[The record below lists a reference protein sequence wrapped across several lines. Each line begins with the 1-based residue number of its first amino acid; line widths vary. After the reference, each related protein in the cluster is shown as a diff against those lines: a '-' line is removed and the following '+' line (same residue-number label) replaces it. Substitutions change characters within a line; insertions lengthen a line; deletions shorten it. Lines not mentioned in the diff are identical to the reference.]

1 MQTKSTK
8 RHISMVSLVFLVL
21 FSVLNVWAPVI
32 QAAVMK
38 SPVDEIN
45 ISRTDGTTSEPYQAS
60 DGMKVEVKWSAK
72 EQIKSGDQFTIDMPK
87 EFRKDLMNLSFPLKD
102 AEGKIVGTCDM
113 KNGLLTCTMGD
124 YVDGKN
130 NIKGSLF
137 VEFYFNLEAY
147 DGVEKIPLEFN
158 VDGQIVNKEVSV
170 SNTTERPK
178 PQPNTDNLL
187 KWGSYNQEDP
197 SIADWLVYVNATG
210 TEMQDLKLTDTLGP
224 GHELIT
230 DSVVLEEAVFEDGY
244 VPTNTEPADLSKI
257 KINATKTGF
266 TIEFPD
272 SSKGYILRYKTKITN
287 PAAKP
292 HKNTVKL
299 EGKNIK
305 TEEKV
310 GQVFVSGGGGTGSGD
325 DNPPSIEK
333 NIVDENGKLVENQ
346 QLAQMDQPIQY
357 QVGTHIPN
365 NPPKYTSM
373 VISDDLEDVLEVLE
387 AKVYDQSGQDIT
399 SKGTL
404 KIDKQ
409 KSEVTFTFGES
420 FDYKSYEDQII
431 NLNIKAKIKAGADLS
446 SYVDKKIP
454 NKAELHFD
462 DKKLTSKEVTVTP
475 PEPPKDGTVA
485 IHKIDAEDP
494 NKELTGAEFE
504 VRNSED
510 KVVAVLKTGE
520 KGFSAPQT
528 LAPGTYKIYEKVAPE
543 GYQKLTSPVEVTL
556 QAGETKTIE
565 IKNTMQ
571 KGQIELKKIDSENG
585 GKALANAEFDIVK
598 DGVAVE
604 HIITDKDGKAISKPL
619 ALGKYI
625 LKETK
630 APEGYQLKEKEFEV
644 NVTGDGIFPI
654 TVENAMVDKGNVEIT
669 KVDKESGAVLAGV
682 EFEVQDEKDK
692 VVRKV
697 VTDKDGKANVSDL
710 SVGKYKL
717 VETKSL
723 PGYKKLTESVSFE
736 IKKGMT
742 TVLSLKVENEQ
753 LDKGSLEIT
762 KVDKD
767 SQKVL
772 EGVVFEVQDEKGKV
786 VKKVT
791 TDKDGK
797 ANVSD
802 LSVGKYKLVETE
814 GLPGY
819 KKLTEPVSF
828 EIKKGMTE
836 VLSLKVENEQLDKG
850 SVEIIKVDKDSQKAL
865 EGVVFEVQDEA
876 GKVIKKV
883 TTDKNGK
890 AKIADLSVGK
900 YKLVEVESLPDYKKL
915 TEPVSFEI
923 KKGMTEVLSLKVE
936 NEMVDTGSVE
946 ITKIDKDNKA
956 PLAGVTFVVQ
966 DEKGNEVKKVTTD
979 KDGKANV
986 SDLPVGKY
994 ELVEVESL
1002 PGYKKLEKPVSFEI
1016 KKGMTK
1022 SLTFTVENEMVDTGN
1037 VEITKIDKDSK
1048 APLEGVVFEVR
1059 DSKGKV
1065 VTKVTTD
1072 KDGKANVSDLSIGK
1086 YELVEVETPAGYKP
1100 LEKPISF
1107 EIEKGRVTA
1116 LQLTVE
1122 NELVDTGNVEIT
1134 KVDKENKDAL
1144 ADAVFEIQD
1153 EAGQVVAKITTDKK
1167 GHAQVTNLSVGTYKL
1182 VEVNAPKGYKQ
1193 LVDPITFQIEKGMTK
1208 SLALTVENEM
1218 LDKGNVEIKKVDK
1231 EGQKALAGVVF
1242 EVQDEA
1248 GKVVTEVTTD
1258 KSGKANVSDLSVGK
1272 YKLVEKAGLSG
1283 YKKLTE
1289 PVSFEIKKGM
1299 TKVLSL
1305 KVENELLDKGSVEIT
1320 KVDKESGAVLAG
1332 VTFEVQ
1338 DEKDKVVTKVTTDKD
1353 GKATISDL
1361 SVGKYKLVEVESLP
1375 GYKKLAKP
1383 VSFEIKKGMTEVLS
1397 IKVENEL
1404 LDKGSVEITKV
1415 DKDSQKALAGVVFEV
1430 QDEQGKVVTEVTT
1443 DKEGKAKISDLSVGK
1458 YKLVE
1463 KAGLPGYK
1471 KLTEPVS
1478 FEITK
1483 GMTTVLSMKVENEQL
1498 DKGSVEITK
1507 VDKDSQKVLA
1517 GVVFEVQDEAGKVV
1531 TEVTTDKD
1539 GKAKVSDLSVGKYKL
1554 VEKAGLPGYKKLTE
1568 PVSFEIKKGMTKVLS
1583 LKVENELLDK
1593 GSVEITK
1600 VDKESDAVLAGV
1612 TFEVQDEKD
1621 KVVTQVTTDKDGKAT
1636 ISDLSVGKYKLV
1648 EVESLPGYKK
1658 LEKPVPFEIKKGMT
1672 KSLAF
1677 TVENEMVDT
1686 GNVEITKIDKDSK
1699 APLEGIVFEVR
1710 DSKGKV
1716 VAKVT
1721 TDKAG
1726 KANVSDLS
1734 IGKYELVEVETP
1746 AGYKPLEKPI
1756 LFEIEKGRVT
1766 ALQLTVENELVDTG
1780 NVEITK
1786 VDKENKDAL
1795 ADAVFEI
1802 QDEAG
1807 QVVAKITTDK
1817 KGHAQVTNLSVG
1829 TYKLVEVKAPKG
1841 YKQLVD
1847 PITFQIE
1854 KGMTKSLALTVE
1866 NEMLDKGNVEITKV
1880 DKESQKALAGVVFE
1894 VQDEQGKVVTEVTT
1908 DKEGKATISDLSV
1921 GKYKLVEKES
1931 LPGYKKLAEPVSF
1944 EIKKG
1949 MTKVLSLKVENELVD
1964 KGSVEITKVD
1974 KESGVVLAGVTFEV
1988 QDEKGKVVTEV
1999 KTDKDGKAKIAD
2011 LSVGKYKLV
2020 EKESLPGYKK
2030 LTEPVSFEI
2039 KKGMTEVLSM
2049 KVENEQLDKG
2059 SVEITKVDKDSQKV
2073 LEGVVFEVQ
2082 DEQGKVVTEVKTDK
2096 EGKAKV
2102 SDLSVGKYKL
2112 VEKAGLPGYKKLTE
2126 PVSFEIKK
2134 GMTEVL
2140 SLKIENEMIDTGN
2153 VEITKIDKD
2162 NKAPLAGV
2170 VFEVQDETGKVV
2182 TKVTT
2187 DKEGKANVSDLSVG
2201 KYKIVEVESL
2211 PGYKKLEKPV
2221 PFEITKGMTKSL
2233 AFTVENEMVDT
2244 GNVEITKIDKDSKA
2258 PLEGVVFEVR
2268 DSKGKVVT
2276 KVKTDKDG
2284 KVNVSDLSIGKYELV
2299 EVETPAG
2306 YKPLEKPIS
2315 FEIEKGRVTALQ
2327 LTVENELV
2335 DTGNVEITKVDKEN
2349 KDALADAVFEIQDKA
2364 GQVIAKITTDKKG
2377 HAQVTNLSVGT
2388 YKLVEV
2394 KAPKGYKQLV
2404 NPITFQVEKGM
2415 TKSLALTVENEMI
2428 DTGSVEI
2435 TKVDRDSQK
2444 ALEGVVF
2451 EVQDEQGKVVT
2462 EVTTDKEGKVKV
2474 SDLSVGS
2481 YKLVEV
2487 ESLPGYKKLTEPVS
2501 FEIKKGMT
2509 EVLSLKVENE
2519 LVDKGSVEI
2528 TKMAAESKNILSGA
2542 VFEVHDE
2549 KGKIVVRVTTDKD
2562 GKAKVSDLSVGNYT
2576 LVEVEAPKGY
2586 EKLTNPIP
2594 FEITKGM
2601 ISSVQLEVL
2610 NKLSHLAPPGPEKP
2624 ETTGPEKP
2632 ETTDPEKPETTD
2644 PENPG
2649 TTDPEKPGTTNPEK
2663 PGTTNPEKPGT
2674 TNPEKPGTTNP
2685 EKPGTTDPEKPE
2697 KELPKTGQKMPVEPY
2712 MGALLVMMSF
2722 GLLALGRK
2730 KQR

>member
-1 MQTKSTK
+1 MQMKSTK

-72 EQIKSGDQFTIDMPK
+72 EKIKSGDQFTIDMPK
-87 EFRKDLMNLSFPLKD
+87 EFRKDLMNMSFPLKD
-102 AEGKIVGTCDM
+102 AEGKTVGTCEM
-113 KNGLLTCTMGD
+113 KKGLLTCTMGD
-124 YVDGKN
+124 YVEGKN

-137 VEFYFNLEAY
+137 VEFYFGLEAY
-147 DGVEKIPLEFN
+147 DGVKEIPLEFN

-170 SNTTERPK
+170 NNTTERPK
-178 PQPNTDNLL
+178 PQPNTENLL

-244 VPTNTEPADLSKI
+244 APTNIKPADLSNI

-266 TIEFPD
+266 KIEFPD

-333 NIVDENGKLVENQ
+333 NIVDENGKLVENE
-346 QLAQMDQPIQY
+346 QLTQMDQVIQY

-365 NPPKYTSM
+365 DPPKYTSM

-387 AKVYDQSGQDIT
+387 AKVYDQNGQDIT

-404 KIDKQ
+404 NIDKQ
-409 KSEVTFTFGES
+409 RSEVTFTFGES

-431 NLNIKAKIKAGADLS
+431 NLSIKAKIKNNADLS

-462 DKKLTSKEVTVTP
+462 DKTLTSKEVTITP
-475 PEPPKDGTVA
+475 PEAPKDGTVSL
-485 IHKIDAEDP
+485 HKIDSENP
-494 NKELTGAEFE
+494 NKGLKGAEFE
-504 VRNSED
+504 VRNSANE
-510 KVVAVLKTGE
+510 VVVKLKTDE
-520 KGFSAPQT
+520 KGFSVPQT
-528 LAPGTYKIYEKVAPE
+528 LAPGTYKVYETVAPE

-571 KGQIELKKIDSENG
+571 KGQIEVKKIDSENG
-585 GKALANAEFDIVK
+585 EKPLANAEFDIVK
-598 DGVAVE
+598 DGVVVE
-604 HIITDKDGKAISKPL
+604 HIVTDKDGKAISKPL
-619 ALGKYI
+619 APGKYI

-630 APEGYQLKEKEFEV
+630 APEGYQLKETEFEV

-654 TVENAMVDKGNVEIT
+654 QVENAMVDKGNIEIT
-669 KVDKESGAVLAGV
+669 KVDKENGAVLAGV
-682 EFEVQDEKDK
+682 EFEVQDEKDD

-723 PGYKKLTESVSFE
+723 PGYKNLAEPVRFEITKGMTKALVIKVENEQLDKGSVEITKIDKDSQKVLEGVVFEVQDEQGKVVTEVKTDKDGKAKISDLSVGKYKLVETKSLPGYKKLTEPVSFE
-736 IKKGMT
+736 ITKGMT

-753 LDKGSLEIT
+753 LDKGSVEIT

-767 SQKVL
+767 NKKAL
-772 EGVVFEVQDEKGKV
+772 KGVVFEVQDEAGTV
-786 VKKVT
+786 VKEVK

-797 ANVSD
+797 AKISD
-802 LSVGKYKLVETE
+802 LSVGKYKLVEKE
-814 GLPGY
+814 SLPGY
-819 KKLTEPVSF
+819 KKLTDPVLF

-836 VLSLKVENEQLDKG
+836 VLSLK
-850 SVEIIKVDKDSQKAL
+850 I
-865 EGVVFEVQDEA
+865 
-876 GKVIKKV
+876 
-883 TTDKNGK
+883 
-890 AKIADLSVGK
+890 
-900 YKLVEVESLPDYKKL
+900 
-915 TEPVSFEI
+915 
-923 KKGMTEVLSLKVE
+923 E
-936 NEMVDTGSVE
+936 NEMVDTGNVE

-956 PLAGVTFVVQ
+956 PLAGVTFIVQ
-966 DEKGNEVKKVTTD
+966 DEKGNEVTKVTTD

-1016 KKGMTK
+1016 KKGMTEVL
-1022 SLTFTVENEMVDTGN
+1022 SLKVENEMVDTGN

-1048 APLEGVVFEVR
+1048 APLENVVFEVR

-1065 VTKVTTD
+1065 VAKVKTD
-1072 KDGKANVSDLSIGK
+1072 KEGKANVSDLPIGK

-1100 LEKPISF
+1100 LEKPVSF

-1116 LQLTVE
+1116 LKLTVE

-1153 EAGQVVAKITTDKK
+1153 AAGQVVAKITTDKK
-1167 GHAQVTNLSVGTYKL
+1167 GQAQVTNLSVGTYKL
-1182 VEVNAPKGYKQ
+1182 VEVKAPKGYKQ
-1193 LVDPITFQIEKGMTK
+1193 LVDPIAFQIEKGMTK

-1218 LDKGNVEIKKVDK
+1218 LDKGNVEVTKVDK
-1231 EGQKALAGVVF
+1231 DSQKVLEGVVF
-1242 EVQDEA
+1242 EVQDDK

-1258 KSGKANVSDLSVGK
+1258 KEGKANVSDLSVGK
-1272 YKLVEKAGLSG
+1272 YKLVETKSLPG
-1283 YKKLTE
+1283 YKKLIE

-1305 KVENELLDKGSVEIT
+1305 KVENEQLDKGSVEII

-1338 DEKDKVVTKVTTDKD
+1338 DEKDKVVTKVTTDKE
-1353 GKATISDL
+1353 GKANVSDL

-1397 IKVENEL
+1397 LKVENEL
-1404 LDKGSVEITKV
+1404 VDKGSVEITKV
-1415 DKDSQKALAGVVFEV
+1415 DKESGVLLKGVTFEV
-1430 QDEQGKVVTEVTT
+1430 QDEKGKVVTKVKT
-1443 DKEGKAKISDLSVGK
+1443 DKEGKAKISDLSVGN

-1463 KAGLPGYK
+1463 
-1471 KLTEPVS
+1471 
-1478 FEITK
+1478 
-1483 GMTTVLSMKVENEQL
+1483 VE
-1498 DKGSVEITK
+1498 S
-1507 VDKDSQKVLA
+1507 
-1517 GVVFEVQDEAGKVV
+1517 
-1531 TEVTTDKD
+1531 
-1539 GKAKVSDLSVGKYKL
+1539 
-1554 VEKAGLPGYKKLTE
+1554 LPGYKKLTE
-1568 PVSFEIKKGMTKVLS
+1568 PVSFEIKKGMTEVLS
-1583 LKVENELLDK
+1583 LKVENEQLDK
-1593 GSVEITK
+1593 GSIEITK
-1600 VDKESDAVLAGV
+1600 VDKDSQKVLEGV
-1612 TFEVQDEKD
+1612 VFEVQDEQG
-1621 KVVTQVTTDKDGKAT
+1621 KVVKEVTTDKNGKAKISDLSVGKYKLVEKESLPGYKQLTEPVSFEIKKGMTEVLSLKIENEMVDTGNVEITKIDKDNKAPLVGVVFEVQDDKGKVVTKVTTDKTGKAT
-1636 ISDLSVGKYKLV
+1636 VSDLSVGKYKLV

-1672 KSLAF
+1672 KSLTF

-1699 APLEGIVFEVR
+1699 APLENVVFEVR

-1721 TDKAG
+1721 TDKEG

-1746 AGYKPLEKPI
+1746 AGYKPLEKPVS
-1756 LFEIEKGRVT
+1756 FEIEKGRVT
-1766 ALQLTVENELVDTG
+1766 ALQLTVENELVDVG

-1786 VDKENKDAL
+1786 VDKETKDAL

-1817 KGHAQVTNLSVG
+1817 KGQVQVTNLSVG

-1866 NEMLDKGNVEITKV
+1866 NEMLDKVNVEVTKV
-1880 DKESQKALAGVVFE
+1880 DKDSQKVLEGVVFE
-1894 VQDEQGKVVTEVTT
+1894 VQDDKGKVVTEVTT
-1908 DKEGKATISDLSV
+1908 DKDGKANVSDLSV
-1921 GKYKLVEKES
+1921 GKYKLVETKS
-1931 LPGYKKLAEPVSF
+1931 LPGYKKLTEPVSF

-1949 MTKVLSLKVENELVD
+1949 MTKVLSLKVENE
-1964 KGSVEITKVD
+1964 
-1974 KESGVVLAGVTFEV
+1974 
-1988 QDEKGKVVTEV
+1988 
-1999 KTDKDGKAKIAD
+1999 
-2011 LSVGKYKLV
+2011 KL
-2020 EKESLPGYKK
+2020 
-2030 LTEPVSFEI
+2030 
-2039 KKGMTEVLSM
+2039 
-2049 KVENEQLDKG
+2049 
-2059 SVEITKVDKDSQKV
+2059 
-2073 LEGVVFEVQ
+2073 
-2082 DEQGKVVTEVKTDK
+2082 
-2096 EGKAKV
+2096 
-2102 SDLSVGKYKL
+2102 
-2112 VEKAGLPGYKKLTE
+2112 
-2126 PVSFEIKK
+2126 
-2134 GMTEVL
+2134 
-2140 SLKIENEMIDTGN
+2140 
-2153 VEITKIDKD
+2153 
-2162 NKAPLAGV
+2162 
-2170 VFEVQDETGKVV
+2170 
-2182 TKVTT
+2182 
-2187 DKEGKANVSDLSVG
+2187 
-2201 KYKIVEVESL
+2201 
-2211 PGYKKLEKPV
+2211 
-2221 PFEITKGMTKSL
+2221 
-2233 AFTVENEMVDT
+2233 
-2244 GNVEITKIDKDSKA
+2244 
-2258 PLEGVVFEVR
+2258 
-2268 DSKGKVVT
+2268 
-2276 KVKTDKDG
+2276 
-2284 KVNVSDLSIGKYELV
+2284 
-2299 EVETPAG
+2299 
-2306 YKPLEKPIS
+2306 
-2315 FEIEKGRVTALQ
+2315 
-2327 LTVENELV
+2327 
-2335 DTGNVEITKVDKEN
+2335 
-2349 KDALADAVFEIQDKA
+2349 
-2364 GQVIAKITTDKKG
+2364 
-2377 HAQVTNLSVGT
+2377 
-2388 YKLVEV
+2388 
-2394 KAPKGYKQLV
+2394 
-2404 NPITFQVEKGM
+2404 
-2415 TKSLALTVENEMI
+2415 
-2428 DTGSVEI
+2428 
-2435 TKVDRDSQK
+2435 
-2444 ALEGVVF
+2444 
-2451 EVQDEQGKVVT
+2451 
-2462 EVTTDKEGKVKV
+2462 
-2474 SDLSVGS
+2474 
-2481 YKLVEV
+2481 
-2487 ESLPGYKKLTEPVS
+2487 
-2501 FEIKKGMT
+2501 
-2509 EVLSLKVENE
+2509 
-2519 LVDKGSVEI
+2519 DKGSVEI
-2528 TKMAAESKNILSGA
+2528 TKMAAESKEVLSGA
-2542 VFEVHDE
+2542 VFEVHDD
-2549 KGKIVVRVTTDKD
+2549 KGKVVVKVTTDKD
-2562 GKAKVSDLSVGNYT
+2562 GKAKIANLSVGNYT

-2594 FEITKGM
+2594 FEITNGM
-2601 ISSVQLEVL
+2601 INAVQLEVL
-2610 NKLSHLAPPGPEKP
+2610 NKLNHLAPPGPETP
-2624 ETTGPEKP
+2624 
-2632 ETTDPEKPETTD
+2632 
-2644 PENPG
+2644 
-2649 TTDPEKPGTTNPEK
+2649 DPEKPGTPDPEKPGTPDPEKPGTPDPEKPGTPNPEK
-2663 PGTTNPEKPGT
+2663 PGTPDPEKPGTPNPEKPGT
-2674 TNPEKPGTTNP
+2674 PNPEKPGTPNS
-2685 EKPGTTDPEKPE
+2685 EKTE

-2722 GLLALGRK
+2722 GLFVLGRK
-2730 KQR
+2730 QQR

>member
-1 MQTKSTK
+1 MQMKSTK

-72 EQIKSGDQFTIDMPK
+72 EKIKSGDQFTIDMPK
-87 EFRKDLMNLSFPLKD
+87 EFRKDLMNMSFPLKD
-102 AEGKIVGTCDM
+102 AEGKTVGTCEM
-113 KNGLLTCTMGD
+113 KKGLLTCTMGD
-124 YVDGKN
+124 YVEGKN

-137 VEFYFNLEAY
+137 VEFYFGLEAY
-147 DGVEKIPLEFN
+147 DGVKEIPLEFN
-158 VDGQIVNKEVSV
+158 VDGQIVNKEVNV

-244 VPTNTEPADLSKI
+244 APTNIKPADLSNI
-257 KINATKTGF
+257 KINATKAGF

-272 SSKGYILRYKTKITN
+272 SSKGYILRYKTKVTN

-310 GQVFVSGGGGTGSGD
+310 GQVFVSGGGGSGSGD

-333 NIVDENGKLVENQ
+333 NIVDENGKLVEHQ
-346 QLAQMDQPIQY
+346 QLTQVDQPIQY
-357 QVGTHIPN
+357 QVGTHIPKD
-365 NPPKYTSM
+365 PPKYTSM

-387 AKVYDQSGQDIT
+387 AKVYDQNGQDIT

-409 KSEVTFTFGES
+409 KSEVTFTFGEN

-431 NLNIKAKIKAGADLS
+431 NLNIKAKIKANADLS

-475 PEPPKDGTVA
+475 PETPKDGTVS
-485 IHKIDAEDP
+485 IHKIDAEDS
-494 NKELTGAEFE
+494 NKGLKGAEFE
-504 VRNSED
+504 VRNSANE
-510 KVVAVLKTGE
+510 VVAKLKTDE
-520 KGFSAPQT
+520 KGFSVPQT
-528 LAPGTYKIYEKVAPE
+528 LAPGTYKVYEIVAPE
-543 GYQKLTSPVEVTL
+543 GYQKLKEPVEVTL

-565 IKNTMQ
+565 IKNTIQ

-585 GKALANAEFDIVK
+585 EKPLANAEFDIVK
-598 DGVAVE
+598 DGVVVE
-604 HIITDKDGKAISKPL
+604 HIVTDKDGKAISKPL
-619 ALGKYI
+619 VPGKYI

-682 EFEVQDEKDK
+682 EFEVQNEKSE

-697 VTDKDGKANVSDL
+697 TTDKDGKANVSDL

-723 PGYKKLTESVSFE
+723 PGYKKLTEPVSFEIKKGMTKVLSLKVENELLDKGSVEITKVDKDSQKVLEGVVFEVQDENGKVVTEVKTDKNGKAKISDLSIGKYKLVETKSLPGYKKLTDPVSFE

-753 LDKGSLEIT
+753 LDKGSVEIT

-767 SQKVL
+767 SQKAL
-772 EGVVFEVQDEKGKV
+772 KGVIFEVQDEAGTV
-786 VKKVT
+786 VKEVK

-797 ANVSD
+797 AKISD
-802 LSVGKYKLVETE
+802 LSVGKYKLVEKE
-814 GLPGY
+814 SLPGY
-819 KKLTEPVSF
+819 KQLTEPVSF

-836 VLSLKVENEQLDKG
+836 VLSLK
-850 SVEIIKVDKDSQKAL
+850 I
-865 EGVVFEVQDEA
+865 
-876 GKVIKKV
+876 
-883 TTDKNGK
+883 
-890 AKIADLSVGK
+890 
-900 YKLVEVESLPDYKKL
+900 
-915 TEPVSFEI
+915 
-923 KKGMTEVLSLKVE
+923 E
-936 NEMVDTGSVE
+936 NEMVDTGNVE
-946 ITKIDKDNKA
+946 ITKVDKDNKA
-956 PLAGVTFVVQ
+956 PLAGVIFIVQ

-979 KDGKANV
+979 KAGKANV

-994 ELVEVESL
+994 DLVEVESL
-1002 PGYKKLEKPVSFEI
+1002 PGYKKLEKPISFEI
-1016 KKGMTK
+1016 KKGMTEVL
-1022 SLTFTVENEMVDTGN
+1022 SLKVENEMVDTGN

-1048 APLEGVVFEVR
+1048 APLENVVFEVR

-1065 VTKVTTD
+1065 VAKVKTD
-1072 KDGKANVSDLSIGK
+1072 KEGKANVSDLSIGK

-1107 EIEKGRVTA
+1107 EIEKGRITA

-1134 KVDKENKDAL
+1134 KVDKENKDVL

-1167 GHAQVTNLSVGTYKL
+1167 GQAQVTNLSVGTYKL
-1182 VEVNAPKGYKQ
+1182 VEVKAPKGYKQ
-1193 LVDPITFQIEKGMTK
+1193 LIDPITFQIEKGMTK
-1208 SLALTVENEM
+1208 SLVLTVENEM
-1218 LDKGNVEIKKVDK
+1218 LDKGNVEITKIDKDSQKV
-1231 EGQKALAGVVF
+1231 LAGVVF
-1242 EVQDEA
+1242 EVQDEQ
-1248 GKVVTEVTTD
+1248 GKVVTGVKTD
-1258 KSGKANVSDLSVGK
+1258 KNGKAKISDLSVGK
-1272 YKLVEKAGLSG
+1272 YKLVEKESLPG
-1283 YKKLTE
+1283 YKQLTE

-1338 DEKDKVVTKVTTDKD
+1338 DEKDKVVTKVTTDKE
-1353 GKATISDL
+1353 GKANVSDL

-1397 IKVENEL
+1397 LKVENEL
-1404 LDKGSVEITKV
+1404 VDKGSVEIIKV
-1415 DKDSQKALAGVVFEV
+1415 DKDSQNALAGVVFEI
-1430 QDEQGKVVTEVTT
+1430 QDEAGKVVTKVKT
-1443 DKEGKAKISDLSVGK
+1443 DKEGKAKISDLSVGS

-1463 KAGLPGYK
+1463 VENLPGYK

-1483 GMTTVLSMKVENEQL
+1483 GMTTVLSLKVENEQL

-1507 VDKDSQKVLA
+1507 VDKDSQKVLE
-1517 GVVFEVQDEAGKVV
+1517 GVVFEVQDEQGKVV
-1531 TEVTTDKD
+1531 TGVKTDKN
-1539 GKAKVSDLSVGKYKL
+1539 GKAKISDLSVGKYKL
-1554 VEKAGLPGYKKLTE
+1554 VEKESLPGYKQLTE
-1568 PVSFEIKKGMTKVLS
+1568 PVSFEIKKGMTEVLS
-1583 LKVENELLDK
+1583 LKIENEMVDT
-1593 GSVEITK
+1593 GNVEITK
-1600 VDKESDAVLAGV
+1600 IDKDNKAPLAGV
-1612 TFEVQDEKD
+1612 VFEVQDEKG
-1621 KVVTQVTTDKDGKAT
+1621 KVVTKVTTDKAGKAT
-1636 ISDLSVGKYKLV
+1636 VADLSVGKYKLV

-1658 LEKPVPFEIKKGMT
+1658 LEKPVPFEITKGMT

-1699 APLEGIVFEVR
+1699 APLENVVFEVR

-1716 VAKVT
+1716 VAKVK
-1721 TDKAG
+1721 TDKEG
-1726 KANVSDLS
+1726 KANISDLS

-1746 AGYKPLEKPI
+1746 VGYKPLEKPI
-1756 LFEIEKGRVT
+1756 SFEIEKGRVT
-1766 ALQLTVENELVDTG
+1766 ALQLTVENELVDVG

-1786 VDKENKDAL
+1786 VDKETKDAL

-1817 KGHAQVTNLSVG
+1817 KGQAQVTNLSVG

-1880 DKESQKALAGVVFE
+1880 DK
-1894 VQDEQGKVVTEVTT
+1894 
-1908 DKEGKATISDLSV
+1908 
-1921 GKYKLVEKES
+1921 
-1931 LPGYKKLAEPVSF
+1931 
-1944 EIKKG
+1944 
-1949 MTKVLSLKVENELVD
+1949 
-1964 KGSVEITKVD
+1964 
-1974 KESGVVLAGVTFEV
+1974 
-1988 QDEKGKVVTEV
+1988 
-1999 KTDKDGKAKIAD
+1999 
-2011 LSVGKYKLV
+2011 
-2020 EKESLPGYKK
+2020 
-2030 LTEPVSFEI
+2030 
-2039 KKGMTEVLSM
+2039 
-2049 KVENEQLDKG
+2049 
-2059 SVEITKVDKDSQKV
+2059 DSQKV

-2082 DEQGKVVTEVKTDK
+2082 DEQGKVVTEVTTDK
-2096 EGKAKV
+2096 DGKAII

-2112 VEKAGLPGYKKLTE
+2112 VEKASLPGYKQLTE
-2126 PVSFEIKK
+2126 PVSFEI
-2134 GMTEVL
+2134 
-2140 SLKIENEMIDTGN
+2140 
-2153 VEITKIDKD
+2153 
-2162 NKAPLAGV
+2162 
-2170 VFEVQDETGKVV
+2170 Q
-2182 TKVTT
+2182 
-2187 DKEGKANVSDLSVG
+2187 
-2201 KYKIVEVESL
+2201 
-2211 PGYKKLEKPV
+2211 
-2221 PFEITKGMTKSL
+2221 KGMTK
-2233 AFTVENEMVDT
+2233 
-2244 GNVEITKIDKDSKA
+2244 
-2258 PLEGVVFEVR
+2258 
-2268 DSKGKVVT
+2268 
-2276 KVKTDKDG
+2276 
-2284 KVNVSDLSIGKYELV
+2284 
-2299 EVETPAG
+2299 
-2306 YKPLEKPIS
+2306 
-2315 FEIEKGRVTALQ
+2315 
-2327 LTVENELV
+2327 
-2335 DTGNVEITKVDKEN
+2335 
-2349 KDALADAVFEIQDKA
+2349 
-2364 GQVIAKITTDKKG
+2364 
-2377 HAQVTNLSVGT
+2377 
-2388 YKLVEV
+2388 
-2394 KAPKGYKQLV
+2394 
-2404 NPITFQVEKGM
+2404 
-2415 TKSLALTVENEMI
+2415 
-2428 DTGSVEI
+2428 
-2435 TKVDRDSQK
+2435 
-2444 ALEGVVF
+2444 
-2451 EVQDEQGKVVT
+2451 
-2462 EVTTDKEGKVKV
+2462 
-2474 SDLSVGS
+2474 
-2481 YKLVEV
+2481 
-2487 ESLPGYKKLTEPVS
+2487 
-2501 FEIKKGMT
+2501 
-2509 EVLSLKVENE
+2509 VLSLKVENE
-2519 LVDKGSVEI
+2519 QLDKGSVDI
-2528 TKMAAESKNILSGA
+2528 TKMAAESKEVLAGA

-2549 KGKIVVRVTTDKD
+2549 KGKVVAKVTTDKA
-2562 GKAKVSDLSVGNYT
+2562 GKAKISDLSVGNYT

-2624 ETTGPEKP
+2624 ETTDPEKP

-2644 PENPG
+2644 PEKPE
-2649 TTDPEKPGTTNPEK
+2649 TTDPEKPGTPNPEK
-2663 PGTTNPEKPGT
+2663 L
-2674 TNPEKPGTTNP
+2674 
-2685 EKPGTTDPEKPE
+2685 E

-2712 MGALLVMMSF
+2712 MGAFLVMMSF
-2722 GLLALGRK
+2722 GLLVLGRK
-2730 KQR
+2730 QQR